1 MDTRPKLNVHKLF
14 IWRTERQVNV
24 SRTLKLG
31 SESTWIYLNRFNLN
45 HFKHPLRNIYGRKRY
60 TR

>member
-14 IWRTERQVNV
+14 ISCTERQVNV

-31 SESTWIYLNRFNLN
+31 SESSWIYLNRFSLD
-45 HFKHPLRNIYGRKRY
+45 HFEHPLCNIYGRKRY